1 VYAAIYQALIDIR
14 NLSELLFESPDIVDV
29 EGAVDIPIRS
39 AASASSTSSSS
50 ASSSASYDAH
60 MVSIGSVS
68 DDNYSNLE
76 DGYGTALFT
85 SLALPYF
92 YHH

>member
-1 VYAAIYQALIDIR
+1 MYAAIYQALIDIR

-39 AASASSTSSSS
+39 AVSVSNTSNASSAS

-76 DGYGTALFT
+76 DGYGTALFFP
-85 SLALPYF
+85 LR
-92 YHH
+92 